1 MHCCPVCLSLGS
13 LPLITVPRVPL
24 IGCLFAESMPDALAT
39 EIGDLELVQCTECT
53 HIYNR
58 AFESE
63 RIRYVPGY
71 ENALGYSQRHNAQ
84 LTATVDHLIC
94 DHGLRHKY
102 IAELGCGDANF
113 LAQLCGR
120 GSNIGIGYDPT
131 QAYWSI
137 RLGEGSVEVRSANF
151 APAKH
156 DPVDFVCSQHVL
168 EHLPELRQTLRY
180 ARSILKRKGCGYFE
194 VPNGRTIFRE
204 GHIWDLTYEHLSYFT
219 PQSLHRALSDAGF
232 SVSKIES
239 SFGDQYLY
247 AEVLAEGAAAPPP
260 TEEDLDFCQ
269 TFPGAF
275 SSILSQWND
284 RISALTAE
292 GRRIVLWGAGTKA
305 VGFLNMLDIISD
317 GGIKYVVDVNPRKSG
332 RFVPRT
338 AQKIVSPEHLRH
350 YRPDVV
356 IVMNAEYVQEIQTML
371 ESMSVQCEVFVAT
384 GAPHRQA
391 G

>member
-1 MHCCPVCLSLGS
+1 MLCCPVCSSSDS
-13 LPLITVPRVPL
+13 LPLITVTRAPL
-24 IGCLFAESMPDALAT
+24 IGCLFTDSMPDALAAET
-39 EIGDLELVQCTECT
+39 GNLELVQCTDCT

-58 AFESE
+58 AFEPE
-63 RIRYVPGY
+63 RIRYGPGY
-71 ENALGYSQRHNAQ
+71 ENALGCSQHHRAQ
-84 LTATVDHLIC
+84 LTATVDHLIR
-94 DHGLRHKY
+94 DHGLRHKH
-102 IAELGCGDANF
+102 IVELGCGDANF
-113 LAQLCGR
+113 LSQLCKR

-131 QAYWSI
+131 QVYRSI
-137 RLGEGSVEVRSANF
+137 RVGEGSVEVRSENF

-168 EHLPELRQTLRY
+168 EHLPDLRQTLRY
-180 ARSILKRKGCGYFE
+180 ARSILKHKGCGYFE

-204 GHIWDLTYEHLSYFT
+204 RHVWDLTYEHFSYFT
-219 PQSLHRALSDAGF
+219 PQSLHRVLSDSGF
-232 SVSKIES
+232 SVAKIES

-247 AEVLAEGAAAPPP
+247 AEVLAEGATAPPP

-269 TFPGAF
+269 TFPEAF

-284 RISALTAE
+284 RISTLTAE

-305 VGFLNMLDIISD
+305 VGFLNMLDLTSD

-356 IVMNAEYVQEIQTML
+356 VVMNAEYVRDIQTML
-371 ESMSVQCEVFVAT
+371 ESMSVQCAVLVAT